1 MTVTEM
7 AAGSHD
13 GALTVRLAG
22 VEATL
27 RASGALW
34 LAHEAMLVVAD
45 LHLEKGS
52 AYAARGQ
59 MLPPYDTRETLN
71 RLEQEVAALAPRSVV
86 LLGDTLHDGGAES
99 RIAAPEKD
107 RLRALAARLRLI
119 WVCGNHDPD
128 GASDLGGETAA
139 VVLAAGLTLRHEPSP
154 RPVRGEVAGH
164 LHPCARI
171 HGPAGGVRRRCFAS
185 DGQRLILPAFGAYA
199 GGLNLLDAAFAPLFE
214 TRPVG
219 FALGRRVTPLPPERL
234 KPDRSPPRAFPG
246 SLRG

>member
-1 MTVTEM
+1 LTVTET
-7 AAGSHD
+7 AAASHD

-22 VEATL
+22 ALATL

-34 LAHEAMLVVAD
+34 LAREGMLVVAD

-59 MLPPYDTRETLN
+59 MLPPYDSRETLN
-71 RLEQEVAALAPRSVV
+71 RLEQEIAALAPRSVV
-86 LLGDTLHDGGAES
+86 LLGDTLHDGAAES
-99 RIAAPEKD
+99 RLAASERD
-107 RLRALAARLRLI
+107 RLRALAARLQLI

-128 GASDLGGETAA
+128 GARDLGGETAA
-139 VVLAAGLTLRHEPSP
+139 VVEAAGLTLRHDPSP
-154 RPVRGEVAGH
+154 GTVRGEVAGH

-199 GGLNLLDAAFAPLFE
+199 GGLNLLDDAFTPLFE
-214 TRPVG
+214 SPPIG
-219 FALGRRVTPLPPERL
+219 FALGPRVIPLAYDRL
-234 KPDRSPPRAFPG
+234 RHDRALPRSKRADG
-246 SLRG
+246 

>member
-1 MTVTEM
+1 MTATNVE
-7 AAGSHD
+7 AATHD
-13 GALTVRLAG
+13 GALTVRVAG
-22 VEATL
+22 AEATL

-34 LAHEAMLVVAD
+34 LAHEHMLVVAD

-71 RLEQEVAALAPRSVV
+71 RLEQEVAVLAPRSVV

-99 RIAAPEKD
+99 RIAASE
-107 RLRALAARLRLI
+107 RERIRALADRLQLI
-119 WVCGNHDPD
+119 WICGNHDPD
-128 GASDLGGETAA
+128 GAGELGGETAA
-139 VVLAAGLTLRHEPSP
+139 VFEVAGLILRHDPSP
-154 RPVRGEVAGH
+154 GPVRGEVAGH

-171 HGPAGGVRRRCFAS
+171 HGPAGSVRRRCFAS

-199 GGLNLLDAAFAPLFE
+199 GGLNLLDAAFAPLFG

-219 FALGRRVTPLPPERL
+219 FALGRRVTPLPHDRL
-234 KPDRSPPRAFPG
+234 RPDRAAPREFG
-246 SLRG
+246 SGSRG